1 MTENSTESQSS
12 SSTQSFWESFSKMVD
27 SLLKAIR
34 ELEPWAQFGAF
45 FLVVVLVATIVTT
58 LSLSSDDGKLR
69 LIFVFFSVFSLF
81 VVLIYAFGSR
91 QIRLE
96 NDTTKLKKAEN
107 NLEEAT
113 NKLQV
118 ETNKLQVEKNKRI
131 KSLQFIQN
139 QLKDI
144 GDNLQ
149 ELPSNAEVES
159 LKRKTDALLKSIL
172 KDLEAIDRYS
182 KDLEAASEIEA
193 RTKDPDFYKRF
204 EANYSENTPKK
215 IERN

>member
-1 MTENSTESQSS
+1 MTENSTESQSNN
-12 SSTQSFWESFSKMVD
+12 STQSFWESSSKIVD
-27 SLLKAIR
+27 SLLKAIGGLPK
-34 ELEPWAQFGAF
+34 EAQFGAF
-45 FLVVVLVATIVTT
+45 FLVVVLVATIITT

-81 VVLIYAFGSR
+81 VILLYAFGSR
-91 QIRLE
+91 QISLE

-118 ETNKLQVEKNKRI
+118 ETNKLQVETNKRI
-131 KSLQFIQN
+131 NGLQFIQN

-144 GDNLQ
+144 RNNLQ

-159 LKRKTDALLKSIL
+159 LKRKTDALLGSIL
-172 KDLEAIDRYS
+172 KDLKAIDGYRR
-182 KDLEAASEIEA
+182 DLAAAEMLEA
-193 RTKDPDFYKRF
+193 RTKDPDFYERF